1 MSTLD
6 NPQETTGQGG
16 SASPIIWRYGLLTG
30 LVLILLG
37 LVFYLTGLQSFD
49 QPQSSNS
56 WIITI
61 VNLVVLFGGLYL
73 AIQQHRDQNLG
84 GYITF
89 GKGFTVGLLTSLVVA
104 VVTAIWTI
112 VFFTVVEPN
121 ATQMILEASKD
132 QMANEQ
138 GMSNEQI
145 EQAMTWVSWMT
156 SPSMLTVFAL
166 LGTVFQGLILSLIAG
181 GVLSKR
187 PPEGAGV

>member
-49 QPQSSNS
+49 QPQSSSS

-104 VVTAIWTI
+104 VVSAIWTI
-112 VFFTVVEPN
+112 VFFTLVEPN
-121 ATQMILEASKD
+121 ATEMILEASKD

-138 GMSNEQI
+138 GMSDEQI

-156 SPSMLTVFAL
+156 SPSMMTVFAL

-181 GVLSKR
+181 GVLAKR
-187 PPEGAGV
+187 PPESAGL

>member
-49 QPQSSNS
+49 QPQSSSS

-104 VVTAIWTI
+104 VVSAIWTI
-112 VFFTVVEPN
+112 VFFTLVEPN
-121 ATQMILEASKD
+121 ATEMILEASKD

-138 GMSNEQI
+138 GMSDEQI
-145 EQAMTWVSWMT
+145 EQAMTWASWMT
-156 SPSMLTVFAL
+156 SPSMMTVFAL

-181 GVLSKR
+181 GVLAKR
-187 PPEGAGV
+187 PPESAGL